1 MFNDFLSLIF
11 PQVCYAC
18 GRSLLKKENCICL
31 HCFYNLPKTDFHLKK
46 DNPVTKLFWGR
57 TNVQS
62 AASLYEF
69 NEGGKVQNLI
79 HHLKYKGKKE
89 IGLSLGRYYGHLLK
103 TSSMFSC
110 INVIVP
116 VPLHKKTLKKRG
128 YNQSEYFA
136 KGIGEAMEIEIIDN
150 VLIKTATSSSQT
162 KKSRFNRWKNVQDI
176 FTLSSP
182 EKLKGKHILLVDDV
196 VTTGSTIDACT
207 QQLLSITDVK
217 VSAVTIAAALIH

>member
-18 GRSLLKKENCICL
+18 GRGLLKKENCICL

-79 HHLKYKGKKE
+79 HHRKYKGKKE
-89 IGLSLGRYYGHLLK
+89 IGFSLGKYYGHLLK

-162 KKSRFNRWKNVQDI
+162 KKSRFNRWRNVQDI

>member
-18 GRSLLKKENCICL
+18 GRGLLKKENCICL
-31 HCFYNLPKTDFHLKK
+31 HCLYNLPKTDFHLKK

-89 IGLSLGRYYGHLLK
+89 IGFSLGRYYGHLLK

-162 KKSRFNRWKNVQDI
+162 KKSRFNRWRNVQDI
-176 FTLSSP
+176 FT
-182 EKLKGKHILLVDDV
+182 
-196 VTTGSTIDACT
+196 
-207 QQLLSITDVK
+207 
-217 VSAVTIAAALIH
+217 